1 MTIIV
6 KKSFPRNRVF
16 IILLAG
22 LLCSCGSQIPKSPE
36 AKGRPNVI
44 LFLCDDLGYGDLSH
58 LGQKSFTT
66 PNIDRLAKEGMS
78 FTNFYAGCSVC
89 APSRVSLLTGKHS
102 GHTPVRN
109 WKHGLAV
116 GDQEMTLARVMKE
129 AGYVTAQIGKWDC
142 GHPVPTDDPQRKGF
156 DYFFGY
162 LNSWH
167 AHNPYPEF
175 LYRNGE
181 KVPLRNKLQLDENGE
196 NPWAH
201 MPEGPGVA
209 ELRLDYAHF
218 LFDREG
224 LEFIEKNKENPF
236 FLVLS
241 HITPHANNQKKPDGM
256 EVPSYGPFEEMD
268 WPDPEKGFASMVFN
282 LDRSVANIL
291 ASLVEYGIDENT
303 MFIFCSDNGPHNQG
317 GHDVE
322 FFNSNGDLRGA
333 KAQLYEGGI
342 RTPFFVRWP
351 GVIKPGRESGHQ
363 GAFWD
368 LLPTLAEMV
377 GSEVPDDLDGI
388 SFLPLLQGMEDRQ
401 KKHEYLYWELNAVG
415 GKQAIRKGK
424 WKAVKLNVSNDQPVL
439 TELYNLDA
447 DPGETTNVAD
457 KYPDVLAEI
466 LPLCKEARDDHSG
479 HFVFQD

>member
-1 MTIIV
+1 MKTHIQHNLV
-6 KKSFPRNRVF
+6 
-16 IILLAG
+16 LLTLFLAVTG
-22 LLCSCGSQIPKSPE
+22 SCNNHGQQSRENNSK
-36 AKGRPNVI
+36 PNVI
-44 LFLCDDLGYGDLSH
+44 LFLCDDLGYGDLSL
-58 LGQKSFTT
+58 LGQKSFST
-66 PNIDRLAKEGMS
+66 PNIDRLAEEGIS

-102 GHTPVRN
+102 GHTSVRN

-142 GHPVPTDDPQRKGF
+142 GHPVPVDDPQRKGF

-167 AHNPYPEF
+167 AHNYYPEF

-181 KVPLRNKLQLDENGE
+181 KVELRNKLQVDENGE
-196 NPWAH
+196 NPWKN

-209 ELRLDYAHF
+209 EVKEDYVPF
-218 LFDREG
+218 LLDREG
-224 LEFIEKNKENPF
+224 LEFIDKNKDKPF

-241 HITPHANNQKKPDGM
+241 YNTPHANPQKKPDGM
-256 EVPSYGPFEEMD
+256 EVPSYGPFEGKD
-268 WPDPEKGFASMVFN
+268 WPDPEKGFAAMIDN
-282 LDRSVANIL
+282 LDKSVAKIMDR
-291 ASLVEYGIDENT
+291 LVKHGIDENT

-333 KAQLYEGGI
+333 KVDLYEGGI
-342 RTPFFVRWP
+342 RTPFLVRWP
-351 GVIKPGRESGHQ
+351 KVIQPGSKSEHL

-368 LLPTLAEMV
+368 VLPTLAEIV
-377 GSEVPDDLDGI
+377 GSDTPDDIDGI
-388 SFLPLLQGMEDRQ
+388 SFLPLLQGMTDRQ
-401 KKHEYLYWELNAVG
+401 RQHKYLYWELNAVG

-439 TELYNLDA
+439 TELYNLET
-447 DPGETTNVAD
+447 DPGESTNVAD
-457 KYPDVLAEI
+457 RYPGVLEEI
-466 LPLCKEARDDHSG
+466 LPLFNEARDDHSG
-479 HFVFQD
+479 HFILQD